1 MDKCFNKD
9 VCMILKSAEGEMLNL
24 RHPYVGTEHLLL
36 ALLKRDR
43 VKKIC
48 YKFNLTYAG
57 FRDELVRLIGQASK
71 KSEVILYTPLLKLVI
86 DNAYNKSYDEHKEMD
101 ELYLLSS
108 LFGESD
114 GIALRVA
121 YNMGVDTD
129 ALVKELDKPKILS
142 SIGVCLTDKEI
153 DKIYLRDKELDEVME
168 ILLRK
173 GKNNPLLVG
182 DPGVG
187 KTAIAYELARRIKC
201 GNVPDRL
208 KGKEV
213 YLVSTSSLV
222 SGTKYRGEFE
232 ERVNG
237 LINEVIRNGNIIL
250 FIDEIH
256 TIMKTGSSE
265 AGVDGANILKPY
277 LARNDLKIIGATT
290 KREYDEYLK
299 KDGAFARRF
308 AKVIVNE
315 PSLKDTVTILN
326 KLKKSYEDFYNL
338 KINSNV
344 IKYLVDLCDK
354 YLPNNYN
361 PDKSIEI
368 LDTSLSKIALEGKK
382 RILTKEDVYEVISK
396 RCNISLVSDENLD
409 RVRAVLSDK
418 YSEVLADNVVKM
430 FKCTDKSKYM
440 VFSGSDD
447 KRHAPFDIGKCLGVN
462 VIDIDC
468 ALPILQPGAL
478 IANNYIR
485 NNYLRAFTA
494 SVLPVSVLPAAVS
507 GHQKAVR
514 TAFAGRYRIR
524 LPAGQCIQ
532 LLRRRCKLV
541 QRPVPPRIV
550 ECVSG
555 RRRRILPQLWAHH
568 GERRTAGY
576 FVYRRQ
582 VRSVSVPD
590 LPGHRCY
597 D

>member
-48 YKFNLTYAG
+48 YKFNLTYAS

-354 YLPNNYN
+354 YLPNSYN
-361 PDKSIEI
+361 PDKSIDI

-396 RCNISLVSDENLD
+396 RCNISLVSDESLD
-409 RVRAVLSDK
+409 KVRAVLSDK

-430 FKCTDKSKYM
+430 FKCRDKSKYM

-468 ALPILQPGAL
+468 ALYNDEYSL
-478 IANNYIR
+478 NKFVST
-485 NNYLRAFTA
+485 NYLYNKISENPFSLVVFDNYNKRGRVLDNIIRMMKDKGYIENNMNERLYLDKSVMFLIDEDISTKVGFAA
-494 SVLPVSVLPAAVS
+494 S
-507 GHQKAVR
+507 
-514 TAFAGRYRIR
+514 
-524 LPAGQCIQ
+524 
-532 LLRRRCKLV
+532 
-541 QRPVPPRIV
+541 
-550 ECVSG
+550 
-555 RRRRILPQLWAHH
+555 
-568 GERRTAGY
+568 
-576 FVYRRQ
+576 
-582 VRSVSVPD
+582 
-590 LPGHRCY
+590 
-597 D
+597 

>member
-48 YKFNLTYAG
+48 YKFNLTYSG

-315 PSLKDTVTILN
+315 PSLNDTITILN
-326 KLKKSYEDFYNL
+326 KLKKSYEEFYNL

-344 IKYLVDLCDK
+344 IKHLVDLCDK
-354 YLPNNYN
+354 YLPNSYN
-361 PDKSIEI
+361 PDKSIDI

-409 RVRAVLSDK
+409 KVRAVLSDK

-430 FKCTDKSKYM
+430 FKCRDKSKYM

-447 KRHAPFDIGKCLGVN
+447 KRLAPFDIGKCLGIN

-468 ALPILQPGAL
+468 ALYNDEYSL
-478 IANNYIR
+478 NKFVST
-485 NNYLRAFTA
+485 NYLYNKISENPFSLVVFDNYNKRGRVLDNIIRMMKDKGYIENSMNERLYLDKSVMFLIDEEVNNKVGFAA
-494 SVLPVSVLPAAVS
+494 S
-507 GHQKAVR
+507 
-514 TAFAGRYRIR
+514 
-524 LPAGQCIQ
+524 
-532 LLRRRCKLV
+532 
-541 QRPVPPRIV
+541 
-550 ECVSG
+550 
-555 RRRRILPQLWAHH
+555 
-568 GERRTAGY
+568 
-576 FVYRRQ
+576 
-582 VRSVSVPD
+582 
-590 LPGHRCY
+590 
-597 D
+597 

>member
-48 YKFNLTYAG
+48 YKFNLTYTG

-326 KLKKSYEDFYNL
+326 KLKKSYEEFYNL

-354 YLPNNYN
+354 YLPNSYN
-361 PDKSIEI
+361 PDKSIDI

-409 RVRAVLSDK
+409 KVRAVLSDK

-430 FKCTDKSKYM
+430 FKCRDKSKYM

-447 KRHAPFDIGKCLGVN
+447 KRLAPFDIGKCLGVN

-468 ALPILQPGAL
+468 ALYNDEYSL
-478 IANNYIR
+478 NKFVST
-485 NNYLRAFTA
+485 NYLYNKISENPFSLVVFDNYNKRGRVLDNIIRMMKDKGYIENSMNERLYLDKSVMFLIDEEVNNKVGFAA
-494 SVLPVSVLPAAVS
+494 S
-507 GHQKAVR
+507 
-514 TAFAGRYRIR
+514 
-524 LPAGQCIQ
+524 
-532 LLRRRCKLV
+532 
-541 QRPVPPRIV
+541 
-550 ECVSG
+550 
-555 RRRRILPQLWAHH
+555 
-568 GERRTAGY
+568 
-576 FVYRRQ
+576 
-582 VRSVSVPD
+582 
-590 LPGHRCY
+590 
-597 D
+597 

>member
-201 GNVPDRL
+201 GNVSDRL

-326 KLKKSYEDFYNL
+326 KLKKSYEEFYNL

-354 YLPNNYN
+354 YLPNSYN
-361 PDKSIEI
+361 PDKSIDI

-382 RILTKEDVYEVISK
+382 RILTKEDVYDVISK
-396 RCNISLVSDENLD
+396 RCNISLVSEENLD
-409 RVRAVLSDK
+409 KVRAVLSDK

-430 FKCTDKSKYM
+430 FKCRDKSKYM

-447 KRHAPFDIGKCLGVN
+447 KRRAPFDIGKCLGVN

-468 ALPILQPGAL
+468 ALYNDEYSL
-478 IANNYIR
+478 NKFVST
-485 NNYLRAFTA
+485 NYLYNKISDNPFSLVVFDNYNKRGRVLDNIIRMMKDKGYIENSMNERLYLDKSVMFLIDEEVGTKVGFAA
-494 SVLPVSVLPAAVS
+494 S
-507 GHQKAVR
+507 
-514 TAFAGRYRIR
+514 
-524 LPAGQCIQ
+524 
-532 LLRRRCKLV
+532 
-541 QRPVPPRIV
+541 
-550 ECVSG
+550 
-555 RRRRILPQLWAHH
+555 
-568 GERRTAGY
+568 
-576 FVYRRQ
+576 
-582 VRSVSVPD
+582 
-590 LPGHRCY
+590 
-597 D
+597 

>member
-48 YKFNLTYAG
+48 YKFNLTYTG

-277 LARNDLKIIGATT
+277 LARDDLKIIGATT

-315 PSLKDTVTILN
+315 PSLKDTITILN

-354 YLPNNYN
+354 YLPNSYN
-361 PDKSIEI
+361 PDKSIDI

-396 RCNISLVSDENLD
+396 RCNISLVSEENLD
-409 RVRAVLSDK
+409 KLRAVLSDK
-418 YSEVLADNVVKM
+418 YSEALADNVVKM
-430 FKCTDKSKYM
+430 FKCRDKSKYM

-468 ALPILQPGAL
+468 ALYNDEYSL
-478 IANNYIR
+478 NKFVST
-485 NNYLRAFTA
+485 NYLYNKISENPFSLVVFDNYNKRGRVLDNIIRMMKDKGYIENSMNERLYLDKSVMFLIDEEVNNKVGFAA
-494 SVLPVSVLPAAVS
+494 S
-507 GHQKAVR
+507 
-514 TAFAGRYRIR
+514 
-524 LPAGQCIQ
+524 
-532 LLRRRCKLV
+532 
-541 QRPVPPRIV
+541 
-550 ECVSG
+550 
-555 RRRRILPQLWAHH
+555 
-568 GERRTAGY
+568 
-576 FVYRRQ
+576 
-582 VRSVSVPD
+582 
-590 LPGHRCY
+590 
-597 D
+597 

>member
-338 KINSNV
+338 KINSHV
-344 IKYLVDLCDK
+344 IKYLVDLCET

-361 PDKSIEI
+361 PDKSIDI

-468 ALPILQPGAL
+468 ALYNDEYSL
-478 IANNYIR
+478 NKFVST
-485 NNYLRAFTA
+485 NYLYNKISDNPFSLVVFDNYNKRGRVLDNIIRMMKDKGYIENSMNERLYLDKSVMFLIDEDISTKVGFAA
-494 SVLPVSVLPAAVS
+494 S
-507 GHQKAVR
+507 
-514 TAFAGRYRIR
+514 
-524 LPAGQCIQ
+524 
-532 LLRRRCKLV
+532 
-541 QRPVPPRIV
+541 
-550 ECVSG
+550 
-555 RRRRILPQLWAHH
+555 
-568 GERRTAGY
+568 
-576 FVYRRQ
+576 
-582 VRSVSVPD
+582 
-590 LPGHRCY
+590 
-597 D
+597 

>member
-48 YKFNLTYAG
+48 YKFNLTYSG

-114 GIALRVA
+114 GIALRVD

-182 DPGVG
+182 DYVVG
-187 KTAIAYELARRIKC
+187 KTAIEYELARRIKC

-326 KLKKSYEDFYNL
+326 KLKKSYEEFYNL

-354 YLPNNYN
+354 YLPNSYN
-361 PDKSIEI
+361 PDKSIDI

-409 RVRAVLSDK
+409 KVRAVLSDK

-430 FKCTDKSKYM
+430 FKCRDKSKYM

-447 KRHAPFDIGKCLGVN
+447 KRRAPFDIGKCLGVN

-468 ALPILQPGAL
+468 ALYNDEYSL
-478 IANNYIR
+478 NKFVST
-485 NNYLRAFTA
+485 NYLYNKISENPFSLVVFDNYNKRGRVLDNIIRMMKDKGYIENSMNERLYLDKSVMFLIDEEVNNKVGFAA
-494 SVLPVSVLPAAVS
+494 S
-507 GHQKAVR
+507 
-514 TAFAGRYRIR
+514 
-524 LPAGQCIQ
+524 
-532 LLRRRCKLV
+532 
-541 QRPVPPRIV
+541 
-550 ECVSG
+550 
-555 RRRRILPQLWAHH
+555 
-568 GERRTAGY
+568 
-576 FVYRRQ
+576 
-582 VRSVSVPD
+582 
-590 LPGHRCY
+590 
-597 D
+597 

>member
-326 KLKKSYEDFYNL
+326 KLKKSYEEFYNL

-354 YLPNNYN
+354 YLPNSYN
-361 PDKSIEI
+361 PDKSIDI

-382 RILTKEDVYEVISK
+382 RILTKEDVYDVISK

-409 RVRAVLSDK
+409 KVRAVLSDK

-447 KRHAPFDIGKCLGVN
+447 KRRAPFDIGKCLGVN

-468 ALPILQPGAL
+468 ALYNDEYSL
-478 IANNYIR
+478 NKFVST
-485 NNYLRAFTA
+485 NYLYNKISDNPFSLVVFDNYNKRGRVLDNIIRMMKDKGYIENSMNERLYLDKSVMFLIDEDISTKVGFAA
-494 SVLPVSVLPAAVS
+494 S
-507 GHQKAVR
+507 
-514 TAFAGRYRIR
+514 
-524 LPAGQCIQ
+524 
-532 LLRRRCKLV
+532 
-541 QRPVPPRIV
+541 
-550 ECVSG
+550 
-555 RRRRILPQLWAHH
+555 
-568 GERRTAGY
+568 
-576 FVYRRQ
+576 
-582 VRSVSVPD
+582 
-590 LPGHRCY
+590 
-597 D
+597 

>member
-48 YKFNLTYAG
+48 YKFNLTYSG

-121 YNMGVDTD
+121 YNMGVDTV

-153 DKIYLRDKELDEVME
+153 NKIYLRDNELDEVME

-182 DPGVG
+182 APGVG

-256 TIMKTGSSE
+256 SIMKTGSSE

-315 PSLKDTVTILN
+315 PSLKDTITILN

-354 YLPNNYN
+354 YLPNSYN
-361 PDKSIEI
+361 PDKSIDI

-396 RCNISLVSDENLD
+396 RCNISLVSEENLD
-409 RVRAVLSDK
+409 KLRAVLSDK
-418 YSEVLADNVVKM
+418 YSEALADNVVKM
-430 FKCTDKSKYM
+430 FKCRDKSKYM

-468 ALPILQPGAL
+468 ALYNDEYSL
-478 IANNYIR
+478 NKFVST
-485 NNYLRAFTA
+485 NYLYNKI
-494 SVLPVSVLPAAVS
+494 SDNPVSLVVFDNYNKRGRVLDNIIRMMKDKGYIENSMNERLYLDKSVMFLIDEDISTKVGFAAS
-507 GHQKAVR
+507 
-514 TAFAGRYRIR
+514 
-524 LPAGQCIQ
+524 
-532 LLRRRCKLV
+532 
-541 QRPVPPRIV
+541 
-550 ECVSG
+550 
-555 RRRRILPQLWAHH
+555 
-568 GERRTAGY
+568 
-576 FVYRRQ
+576 
-582 VRSVSVPD
+582 
-590 LPGHRCY
+590 
-597 D
+597 

>member
-361 PDKSIEI
+361 PDKSIDI

-447 KRHAPFDIGKCLGVN
+447 KRRAPFDIGKCLGVN

-468 ALPILQPGAL
+468 ALYNDEYSL
-478 IANNYIR
+478 NKFVST
-485 NNYLRAFTA
+485 NYLYNKISDNPFSLVVFDNYNKRGR
-494 SVLPVSVLPAAVS
+494 VLDNII
-507 GHQKAVR
+507 GMMKDK
-514 TAFAGRYRIR
+514 GYIENNMNER
-524 LPAGQCIQ
+524 LY
-532 LLRRRCKLV
+532 LDKLV
-541 QRPVPPRIV
+541 MFLIDEEVGTKV
-550 ECVSG
+550 GFAAS
-555 RRRRILPQLWAHH
+555 
-568 GERRTAGY
+568 
-576 FVYRRQ
+576 
-582 VRSVSVPD
+582 
-590 LPGHRCY
+590 
-597 D
+597 

>member
-43 VKKIC
+43 VKRIC

-129 ALVKELDKPKILS
+129 ALVKEIDKPKILS
-142 SIGVCLTDKEI
+142 SIGVCLTDKNI

-326 KLKKSYEDFYNL
+326 KLKKSYEEFYNL

-354 YLPNNYN
+354 YLPNSYN
-361 PDKSIEI
+361 PDKSIDI

-382 RILTKEDVYEVISK
+382 RILTKEDVYDVISK
-396 RCNISLVSDENLD
+396 RCNISLVSEENLD

-418 YSEVLADNVVKM
+418 YSEVLADNVIKM
-430 FKCTDKSKYM
+430 FKCRDKSKYM

-447 KRHAPFDIGKCLGVN
+447 KRQAPFDIGKCLGVN

-468 ALPILQPGAL
+468 ALYNDEYSL
-478 IANNYIR
+478 NKFVST
-485 NNYLRAFTA
+485 NYLYNKISDNPFSLVVFDNYNKRGRVLDNIIGMMKDKGYIENNMNERLYLDKSVMFLIDEEVGTKVGFAA
-494 SVLPVSVLPAAVS
+494 S
-507 GHQKAVR
+507 
-514 TAFAGRYRIR
+514 
-524 LPAGQCIQ
+524 
-532 LLRRRCKLV
+532 
-541 QRPVPPRIV
+541 
-550 ECVSG
+550 
-555 RRRRILPQLWAHH
+555 
-568 GERRTAGY
+568 
-576 FVYRRQ
+576 
-582 VRSVSVPD
+582 
-590 LPGHRCY
+590 
-597 D
+597 

>member
-48 YKFNLTYAG
+48 YKFNLTYTG

-114 GIALRVA
+114 GIALRVV

-326 KLKKSYEDFYNL
+326 KLKKSYEEFYNL

-354 YLPNNYN
+354 YLPNSYN
-361 PDKSIEI
+361 PDKSIDI

-396 RCNISLVSDENLD
+396 RCNISLVSEENLD
-409 RVRAVLSDK
+409 KLRAVLSDK
-418 YSEVLADNVVKM
+418 YSEALADNVVKM
-430 FKCTDKSKYM
+430 FKCRDKSKYM
-440 VFSGSDD
+440 VFSGSDE
-447 KRHAPFDIGKCLGVN
+447 KRRAPFDIGKCLGVN

-468 ALPILQPGAL
+468 ALYNDEYSL
-478 IANNYIR
+478 NKFVST
-485 NNYLRAFTA
+485 NYLYNKISENPFSLVVFDNYNKRGRVLDNIIRMMKDKGYIENSMNERLYLDKSVMFLIDEEVNNKVGFAA
-494 SVLPVSVLPAAVS
+494 S
-507 GHQKAVR
+507 
-514 TAFAGRYRIR
+514 
-524 LPAGQCIQ
+524 
-532 LLRRRCKLV
+532 
-541 QRPVPPRIV
+541 
-550 ECVSG
+550 
-555 RRRRILPQLWAHH
+555 
-568 GERRTAGY
+568 
-576 FVYRRQ
+576 
-582 VRSVSVPD
+582 
-590 LPGHRCY
+590 
-597 D
+597 

>member
-48 YKFNLTYAG
+48 YKFNLTYTG

-108 LFGESD
+108 LFGEGD

-121 YNMGVDTD
+121 YNMGDDTD

-208 KGKEV
+208 KGKDV

-265 AGVDGANILKPY
+265 AGVDGANIVKPY

-326 KLKKSYEDFYNL
+326 KLKKSYEEFYNL

-354 YLPNNYN
+354 YLPNSYN
-361 PDKSIEI
+361 PDKSIDI

-430 FKCTDKSKYM
+430 FKCRDKSKYM

-447 KRHAPFDIGKCLGVN
+447 KRRAPFDIGKCLGVN

-468 ALPILQPGAL
+468 ALYNDEYSL
-478 IANNYIR
+478 NKFVST
-485 NNYLRAFTA
+485 NYLYNKISENPFSLVVFDNYNKRGR
-494 SVLPVSVLPAAVS
+494 VLDNIIRMMKDKGYIENSMNERIYLD
-507 GHQKAVR
+507 KAVMFLIDEEVNNKVG
-514 TAFAGRYRIR
+514 FA
-524 LPAGQCIQ
+524 A
-532 LLRRRCKLV
+532 
-541 QRPVPPRIV
+541 
-550 ECVSG
+550 S
-555 RRRRILPQLWAHH
+555 
-568 GERRTAGY
+568 
-576 FVYRRQ
+576 
-582 VRSVSVPD
+582 
-590 LPGHRCY
+590 
-597 D
+597 

>member
-48 YKFNLTYAG
+48 YKFNLTYTG

-326 KLKKSYEDFYNL
+326 KLKKSYEEFYNL

-354 YLPNNYN
+354 YLPNSYN
-361 PDKSIEI
+361 PDKSIDI

-409 RVRAVLSDK
+409 KVRAVLSDK

-430 FKCTDKSKYM
+430 FKCRDKSKYM

-447 KRHAPFDIGKCLGVN
+447 KRRAPFDIGKCLGIN

-468 ALPILQPGAL
+468 ALYNDEYSL
-478 IANNYIR
+478 NKFVST
-485 NNYLRAFTA
+485 NYLYNKISENPFSLVVFDNYNKRGR
-494 SVLPVSVLPAAVS
+494 VLDNIIRMMKDKGYIENSMNERIYLD
-507 GHQKAVR
+507 KAVMFLIDEEVNNKVG
-514 TAFAGRYRIR
+514 FA
-524 LPAGQCIQ
+524 A
-532 LLRRRCKLV
+532 
-541 QRPVPPRIV
+541 
-550 ECVSG
+550 S
-555 RRRRILPQLWAHH
+555 
-568 GERRTAGY
+568 
-576 FVYRRQ
+576 
-582 VRSVSVPD
+582 
-590 LPGHRCY
+590 
-597 D
+597 

>member
-361 PDKSIEI
+361 PDKSIDI

-468 ALPILQPGAL
+468 ALYNDEYSLNKFVSI
-478 IANNYIR
+478 
-485 NNYLRAFTA
+485 NYLYNKISDNPFSLVVFDNYNKRGRVLDNIIRMMKDKGYIENSMNERLYLDKSVMFLIDEDISTKVGFAA
-494 SVLPVSVLPAAVS
+494 S
-507 GHQKAVR
+507 
-514 TAFAGRYRIR
+514 
-524 LPAGQCIQ
+524 
-532 LLRRRCKLV
+532 
-541 QRPVPPRIV
+541 
-550 ECVSG
+550 
-555 RRRRILPQLWAHH
+555 
-568 GERRTAGY
+568 
-576 FVYRRQ
+576 
-582 VRSVSVPD
+582 
-590 LPGHRCY
+590 
-597 D
+597 

>member
-48 YKFNLTYAG
+48 YKFNLTYTG

-173 GKNNPLLVG
+173 GKNNPILVG

-354 YLPNNYN
+354 YLPNSYN
-361 PDKSIEI
+361 PDKSIDI

-382 RILTKEDVYEVISK
+382 RILTKEDVYDVISK
-396 RCNISLVSDENLD
+396 RCNISLVSEENLD
-409 RVRAVLSDK
+409 KVRAVLSDK

-430 FKCTDKSKYM
+430 FKCRDKSKYM

-468 ALPILQPGAL
+468 ALYNDEYSL
-478 IANNYIR
+478 NKFVST
-485 NNYLRAFTA
+485 NYLYNKISDNPFSLVVFDNYNKRGRVLDNIIRMMKDKGYIENNMNERLYLDKSVMFLIDEDISTKVGFAA
-494 SVLPVSVLPAAVS
+494 S
-507 GHQKAVR
+507 
-514 TAFAGRYRIR
+514 
-524 LPAGQCIQ
+524 
-532 LLRRRCKLV
+532 
-541 QRPVPPRIV
+541 
-550 ECVSG
+550 
-555 RRRRILPQLWAHH
+555 
-568 GERRTAGY
+568 
-576 FVYRRQ
+576 
-582 VRSVSVPD
+582 
-590 LPGHRCY
+590 
-597 D
+597 

>member
-354 YLPNNYN
+354 YLPNSYN
-361 PDKSIEI
+361 PDKSIDI

-396 RCNISLVSDENLD
+396 RCNISLVSDESLD
-409 RVRAVLSDK
+409 KVRAVLSDK
-418 YSEVLADNVVKM
+418 YSEALADNVVKM
-430 FKCTDKSKYM
+430 FKCRDKSKYM

-447 KRHAPFDIGKCLGVN
+447 KRCAPFDIGKCLGVN

-468 ALPILQPGAL
+468 ALYNDEYSL
-478 IANNYIR
+478 NKFVST
-485 NNYLRAFTA
+485 NYLYNKISENPFSLVVFDNYNKRGRVLDNIIRMMKDKGYIENSMNERLYLDKSVMFLIDEEVGTKVGFAA
-494 SVLPVSVLPAAVS
+494 S
-507 GHQKAVR
+507 
-514 TAFAGRYRIR
+514 
-524 LPAGQCIQ
+524 
-532 LLRRRCKLV
+532 
-541 QRPVPPRIV
+541 
-550 ECVSG
+550 
-555 RRRRILPQLWAHH
+555 
-568 GERRTAGY
+568 
-576 FVYRRQ
+576 
-582 VRSVSVPD
+582 
-590 LPGHRCY
+590 
-597 D
+597 

>member
-168 ILLRK
+168 IFLRK

-361 PDKSIEI
+361 PDKSIDI

-468 ALPILQPGAL
+468 ALYNDEYSL
-478 IANNYIR
+478 NKFVST
-485 NNYLRAFTA
+485 NYLYNKISDNPFSLVVFDNYNKRGRVLDNIIRMMKDKGYIENSMNERLYLDKSVMFLIDEDISTKVGFAA
-494 SVLPVSVLPAAVS
+494 S
-507 GHQKAVR
+507 
-514 TAFAGRYRIR
+514 
-524 LPAGQCIQ
+524 
-532 LLRRRCKLV
+532 
-541 QRPVPPRIV
+541 
-550 ECVSG
+550 
-555 RRRRILPQLWAHH
+555 
-568 GERRTAGY
+568 
-576 FVYRRQ
+576 
-582 VRSVSVPD
+582 
-590 LPGHRCY
+590 
-597 D
+597 

>member
-48 YKFNLTYAG
+48 YKFNLTYTG

-277 LARNDLKIIGATT
+277 LARSDLKIIGATT

-326 KLKKSYEDFYNL
+326 KLKKSYEEFYNL

-354 YLPNNYN
+354 YLPNSYN
-361 PDKSIEI
+361 PDKSIDI

-409 RVRAVLSDK
+409 KVRAVLSDK

-430 FKCTDKSKYM
+430 FKCRDKSKYM

-447 KRHAPFDIGKCLGVN
+447 KRRAPFDIGKCLGVN

-468 ALPILQPGAL
+468 ALYNDEYSL
-478 IANNYIR
+478 NKFVST
-485 NNYLRAFTA
+485 NYLYNKISENPFSLVVFDNYNKRGR
-494 SVLPVSVLPAAVS
+494 VLDNIIRMMKDKGYIENSMNERLYLD
-507 GHQKAVR
+507 KAVMFLIDEEVNNKVG
-514 TAFAGRYRIR
+514 FA
-524 LPAGQCIQ
+524 A
-532 LLRRRCKLV
+532 
-541 QRPVPPRIV
+541 
-550 ECVSG
+550 S
-555 RRRRILPQLWAHH
+555 
-568 GERRTAGY
+568 
-576 FVYRRQ
+576 
-582 VRSVSVPD
+582 
-590 LPGHRCY
+590 
-597 D
+597 

>member
-48 YKFNLTYAG
+48 YKFNLTYTG

-237 LINEVIRNGNIIL
+237 LINEAIRNGNIIL

-277 LARNDLKIIGATT
+277 LARNDLKIIGSTT

-326 KLKKSYEDFYNL
+326 KLKKSYEEFYNL

-354 YLPNNYN
+354 YLPNSYN
-361 PDKSIEI
+361 PDKSIDI

-396 RCNISLVSDENLD
+396 RCNISLISDENLD
-409 RVRAVLSDK
+409 KVRAVLSDK

-430 FKCTDKSKYM
+430 FKCRDKSKYM

-447 KRHAPFDIGKCLGVN
+447 KRRAPFDIGKCLGVN

-468 ALPILQPGAL
+468 ALYNDEYSL
-478 IANNYIR
+478 NKFVST
-485 NNYLRAFTA
+485 NYLYNKISENPFSLVVFDNYNKRGRVLDNIIRMMKDKGYIENSMNERLYLDKSVMFLIDEEVNNKVGFAA
-494 SVLPVSVLPAAVS
+494 S
-507 GHQKAVR
+507 
-514 TAFAGRYRIR
+514 
-524 LPAGQCIQ
+524 
-532 LLRRRCKLV
+532 
-541 QRPVPPRIV
+541 
-550 ECVSG
+550 
-555 RRRRILPQLWAHH
+555 
-568 GERRTAGY
+568 
-576 FVYRRQ
+576 
-582 VRSVSVPD
+582 
-590 LPGHRCY
+590 
-597 D
+597 

>member
-326 KLKKSYEDFYNL
+326 KLKKSYEVFYNL

-361 PDKSIEI
+361 PDKSIDI

-468 ALPILQPGAL
+468 ALYNDEYSL
-478 IANNYIR
+478 NKFVST
-485 NNYLRAFTA
+485 NYLYNKISDNPFSLVVFDNYNKRGRVLDNIIRMMKDKGYIENSMNERLYLDKSVMFLIDEDISTKVGFAA
-494 SVLPVSVLPAAVS
+494 S
-507 GHQKAVR
+507 
-514 TAFAGRYRIR
+514 
-524 LPAGQCIQ
+524 
-532 LLRRRCKLV
+532 
-541 QRPVPPRIV
+541 
-550 ECVSG
+550 
-555 RRRRILPQLWAHH
+555 
-568 GERRTAGY
+568 
-576 FVYRRQ
+576 
-582 VRSVSVPD
+582 
-590 LPGHRCY
+590 
-597 D
+597 

>member
-57 FRDELVRLIGQASK
+57 FRNELVRLIGQASK

-326 KLKKSYEDFYNL
+326 KLKKSYEEFYNL

-354 YLPNNYN
+354 YLPNSYN
-361 PDKSIEI
+361 PDKSIDI

-382 RILTKEDVYEVISK
+382 RILTKEDVYDVISK

-430 FKCTDKSKYM
+430 FKCGDKSKYM
-440 VFSGSDD
+440 VFSGSDE

-468 ALPILQPGAL
+468 ALYNDEYSL
-478 IANNYIR
+478 NKFVST
-485 NNYLRAFTA
+485 NYLYNKISDNPFSLVVFDNYNKRGRVLDNIIRMMKDKGYIENSMNERLYLDKSVMFLIDEEVNNKVGFAA
-494 SVLPVSVLPAAVS
+494 S
-507 GHQKAVR
+507 
-514 TAFAGRYRIR
+514 
-524 LPAGQCIQ
+524 
-532 LLRRRCKLV
+532 
-541 QRPVPPRIV
+541 
-550 ECVSG
+550 
-555 RRRRILPQLWAHH
+555 
-568 GERRTAGY
+568 
-576 FVYRRQ
+576 
-582 VRSVSVPD
+582 
-590 LPGHRCY
+590 
-597 D
+597 

>member
-326 KLKKSYEDFYNL
+326 KLKKSYEGFYNL

-354 YLPNNYN
+354 YLPNSYN
-361 PDKSIEI
+361 PDKSIDI

-418 YSEVLADNVVKM
+418 YSEALADNVVKM
-430 FKCTDKSKYM
+430 FKCRDKSKYM

-447 KRHAPFDIGKCLGVN
+447 KRRAPFDIGKCLGVN

-468 ALPILQPGAL
+468 ALYNDEYSL
-478 IANNYIR
+478 NKFVST
-485 NNYLRAFTA
+485 NYLYNKI
-494 SVLPVSVLPAAVS
+494 SDNPVSLVVFDNYNKRGRVLDNIIRMMKDKGYIENSMNERLYLDKSVMFLIDEDISTKVGFAAS
-507 GHQKAVR
+507 
-514 TAFAGRYRIR
+514 
-524 LPAGQCIQ
+524 
-532 LLRRRCKLV
+532 
-541 QRPVPPRIV
+541 
-550 ECVSG
+550 
-555 RRRRILPQLWAHH
+555 
-568 GERRTAGY
+568 
-576 FVYRRQ
+576 
-582 VRSVSVPD
+582 
-590 LPGHRCY
+590 
-597 D
+597 

>member
-354 YLPNNYN
+354 YLPNSYN
-361 PDKSIEI
+361 PDKSIDI

-382 RILTKEDVYEVISK
+382 RILTKEDVYDVISK
-396 RCNISLVSDENLD
+396 RCNISLVSEENLD

-447 KRHAPFDIGKCLGVN
+447 KRRAPFDIGKCLGVN

-468 ALPILQPGAL
+468 ALYNDEYSL
-478 IANNYIR
+478 NKFVST
-485 NNYLRAFTA
+485 NYLYNKISDNPFSLVVFDNYNKRGRVLDNIIKMMKDKGYIENNMNERLYLDKSVMFLIDEEVGTKVGFAA
-494 SVLPVSVLPAAVS
+494 S
-507 GHQKAVR
+507 
-514 TAFAGRYRIR
+514 
-524 LPAGQCIQ
+524 
-532 LLRRRCKLV
+532 
-541 QRPVPPRIV
+541 
-550 ECVSG
+550 
-555 RRRRILPQLWAHH
+555 
-568 GERRTAGY
+568 
-576 FVYRRQ
+576 
-582 VRSVSVPD
+582 
-590 LPGHRCY
+590 
-597 D
+597 

>member
-173 GKNNPLLVG
+173 GKNNPILVG
-182 DPGVG
+182 APGVG

-354 YLPNNYN
+354 YLPNSYN
-361 PDKSIEI
+361 PDKSIDI

-382 RILTKEDVYEVISK
+382 RILTKEDVYDVISK

-409 RVRAVLSDK
+409 KVRAVLSDK

-430 FKCTDKSKYM
+430 FKCRDKSKYM

-447 KRHAPFDIGKCLGVN
+447 KRRAPFDIGKCLGVN

-468 ALPILQPGAL
+468 ALYNDEYSL
-478 IANNYIR
+478 NKFVST
-485 NNYLRAFTA
+485 NYLYNKISDNPFSLVVFDNYNKRG
-494 SVLPVSVLPAAVS
+494 SVLDNIIRMMKDKGYIENSMNERLYLDKSVMFLIDEEVGTKVGFAAS
-507 GHQKAVR
+507 
-514 TAFAGRYRIR
+514 
-524 LPAGQCIQ
+524 
-532 LLRRRCKLV
+532 
-541 QRPVPPRIV
+541 
-550 ECVSG
+550 
-555 RRRRILPQLWAHH
+555 
-568 GERRTAGY
+568 
-576 FVYRRQ
+576 
-582 VRSVSVPD
+582 
-590 LPGHRCY
+590 
-597 D
+597 

>member
-48 YKFNLTYAG
+48 YKFNLTYTG

-315 PSLKDTVTILN
+315 PSLKDTITILN
-326 KLKKSYEDFYNL
+326 KLKKSYEEFYNL

-354 YLPNNYN
+354 YLPNSYN
-361 PDKSIEI
+361 PDKSIDI

-409 RVRAVLSDK
+409 KVRAVLSDK

-430 FKCTDKSKYM
+430 FKCRDKSKYM

-447 KRHAPFDIGKCLGVN
+447 KRRAPFDIGKCLGVN

-468 ALPILQPGAL
+468 ALYNDEYSL
-478 IANNYIR
+478 NKFVST
-485 NNYLRAFTA
+485 NYLYNKISDNPFSLVVFDNYNKRGRVLDNIIRMMKDKGYIENSMNERLYLDKSVMFLIDEEVNNKVGFAA
-494 SVLPVSVLPAAVS
+494 S
-507 GHQKAVR
+507 
-514 TAFAGRYRIR
+514 
-524 LPAGQCIQ
+524 
-532 LLRRRCKLV
+532 
-541 QRPVPPRIV
+541 
-550 ECVSG
+550 
-555 RRRRILPQLWAHH
+555 
-568 GERRTAGY
+568 
-576 FVYRRQ
+576 
-582 VRSVSVPD
+582 
-590 LPGHRCY
+590 
-597 D
+597 

>member
-326 KLKKSYEDFYNL
+326 KLKKSYEEFYNL

-354 YLPNNYN
+354 YLPNSYN
-361 PDKSIEI
+361 PDKSIDI

-409 RVRAVLSDK
+409 KVRAVLSDK
-418 YSEVLADNVVKM
+418 YSEALADKVVKM
-430 FKCTDKSKYM
+430 FKCRDKSKYM
-440 VFSGSDD
+440 VFSGSDE

-468 ALPILQPGAL
+468 ALYNDEYSL
-478 IANNYIR
+478 NKFVST
-485 NNYLRAFTA
+485 NYLYNKISDNPFSLVVFDNYNKRGRVLDNIIRMMKDKGYIENSMNERLYLDKSVMFLIDEDISTKVGFAA
-494 SVLPVSVLPAAVS
+494 S
-507 GHQKAVR
+507 
-514 TAFAGRYRIR
+514 
-524 LPAGQCIQ
+524 
-532 LLRRRCKLV
+532 
-541 QRPVPPRIV
+541 
-550 ECVSG
+550 
-555 RRRRILPQLWAHH
+555 
-568 GERRTAGY
+568 
-576 FVYRRQ
+576 
-582 VRSVSVPD
+582 
-590 LPGHRCY
+590 
-597 D
+597 

>member
-153 DKIYLRDKELDEVME
+153 DMIYLRDKELDEVME

-326 KLKKSYEDFYNL
+326 KLKKSYEEFYNL

-354 YLPNNYN
+354 YLPNSYN
-361 PDKSIEI
+361 PDKSIDI

-382 RILTKEDVYEVISK
+382 RILTKEDVYDVISK

-430 FKCTDKSKYM
+430 FKCGDKSKYM

-447 KRHAPFDIGKCLGVN
+447 KRRAPFDIGKCLGVN

-468 ALPILQPGAL
+468 ALYNDEYSL
-478 IANNYIR
+478 NKFVST
-485 NNYLRAFTA
+485 NYLYNKISDNPFSLVVFDNYNKRGR
-494 SVLPVSVLPAAVS
+494 VLDNI
-507 GHQKAVR
+507 
-514 TAFAGRYRIR
+514 IR
-524 LPAGQCIQ
+524 MMKDKGYIENSMNERLY
-532 LLRRRCKLV
+532 LDKLV
-541 QRPVPPRIV
+541 MFLIDEEVGTKV
-550 ECVSG
+550 GFAAS
-555 RRRRILPQLWAHH
+555 
-568 GERRTAGY
+568 
-576 FVYRRQ
+576 
-582 VRSVSVPD
+582 
-590 LPGHRCY
+590 
-597 D
+597 

>member
-48 YKFNLTYAG
+48 YKFNLTYTG

-153 DKIYLRDKELDEVME
+153 DKNYLRDKELDEVME

-237 LINEVIRNGNIIL
+237 LINEAIRNGNIIL

-326 KLKKSYEDFYNL
+326 KLKKSYEEFYNL

-354 YLPNNYN
+354 YLPNSYN
-361 PDKSIEI
+361 PDKSIDI

-409 RVRAVLSDK
+409 KVRAVLSDK

-430 FKCTDKSKYM
+430 FKCRDKSKYM
-440 VFSGSDD
+440 VFSGSDE
-447 KRHAPFDIGKCLGVN
+447 KRRAPFDIGKCLGVN

-468 ALPILQPGAL
+468 ALYNDEYSL
-478 IANNYIR
+478 NKFVST
-485 NNYLRAFTA
+485 NYLYNKISENPFSLVVFDNYNKRGR
-494 SVLPVSVLPAAVS
+494 VLDNIIRMMKDKGYIENSMNERLYLD
-507 GHQKAVR
+507 KAVMFLIDEEVNNKVG
-514 TAFAGRYRIR
+514 FA
-524 LPAGQCIQ
+524 A
-532 LLRRRCKLV
+532 
-541 QRPVPPRIV
+541 
-550 ECVSG
+550 S
-555 RRRRILPQLWAHH
+555 
-568 GERRTAGY
+568 
-576 FVYRRQ
+576 
-582 VRSVSVPD
+582 
-590 LPGHRCY
+590 
-597 D
+597 

>member
-153 DKIYLRDKELDEVME
+153 DMIYLRDKELDEVME

-290 KREYDEYLK
+290 KREYDDYLK

-326 KLKKSYEDFYNL
+326 KLKKSYEEFYNL

-354 YLPNNYN
+354 YLPNSYN
-361 PDKSIEI
+361 PDKSIDI

-382 RILTKEDVYEVISK
+382 RILTKEDVYDVISK

-430 FKCTDKSKYM
+430 FKCGDKSKYM

-447 KRHAPFDIGKCLGVN
+447 KRRAPFDIGKCLGVN

-468 ALPILQPGAL
+468 ALYNDEYSL
-478 IANNYIR
+478 NKFVST
-485 NNYLRAFTA
+485 NYLYNKISDNPFSLVVFDNYNKRGRVLDNIIRMMKDKGYIENNMNERLYLDKSVMFLIDEDISTKVGFAA
-494 SVLPVSVLPAAVS
+494 S
-507 GHQKAVR
+507 
-514 TAFAGRYRIR
+514 
-524 LPAGQCIQ
+524 
-532 LLRRRCKLV
+532 
-541 QRPVPPRIV
+541 
-550 ECVSG
+550 
-555 RRRRILPQLWAHH
+555 
-568 GERRTAGY
+568 
-576 FVYRRQ
+576 
-582 VRSVSVPD
+582 
-590 LPGHRCY
+590 
-597 D
+597 

>member
-48 YKFNLTYAG
+48 YKFNLTYSG

-326 KLKKSYEDFYNL
+326 KLKKSYEEFYNL

-354 YLPNNYN
+354 YLPNSYN
-361 PDKSIEI
+361 PDKSIDI

-409 RVRAVLSDK
+409 KVRAVLSDK

-430 FKCTDKSKYM
+430 FKCRDKSKFM

-447 KRHAPFDIGKCLGVN
+447 KRRAPFDIGKCLGVN

-468 ALPILQPGAL
+468 ALYNDEYSL
-478 IANNYIR
+478 NKFVST
-485 NNYLRAFTA
+485 NYLYNKISENPFSLVVFDNYNKRGRVLDNIIRMMKDKGYIENSMNERLYLDKSVMFLIDEEVNNKVGFAA
-494 SVLPVSVLPAAVS
+494 S
-507 GHQKAVR
+507 
-514 TAFAGRYRIR
+514 
-524 LPAGQCIQ
+524 
-532 LLRRRCKLV
+532 
-541 QRPVPPRIV
+541 
-550 ECVSG
+550 
-555 RRRRILPQLWAHH
+555 
-568 GERRTAGY
+568 
-576 FVYRRQ
+576 
-582 VRSVSVPD
+582 
-590 LPGHRCY
+590 
-597 D
+597 

>member
-48 YKFNLTYAG
+48 YKFNLTYSG

-326 KLKKSYEDFYNL
+326 KLKKSYEEFYNL

-354 YLPNNYN
+354 YLPNSYN
-361 PDKSIEI
+361 PDKSIDI

-409 RVRAVLSDK
+409 KVRAVLSDK

-430 FKCTDKSKYM
+430 FKCRDKSKYM

-447 KRHAPFDIGKCLGVN
+447 KRRAPFDIAKCLGVN

-468 ALPILQPGAL
+468 ALYNDEYSL
-478 IANNYIR
+478 NKFVST
-485 NNYLRAFTA
+485 NYLYNKISENPFSLVVFDNYNKRGRVLDNIIRMMKDKGYIENSMNERLYLDKSVMFLIDEEVNNKVGFAA
-494 SVLPVSVLPAAVS
+494 S
-507 GHQKAVR
+507 
-514 TAFAGRYRIR
+514 
-524 LPAGQCIQ
+524 
-532 LLRRRCKLV
+532 
-541 QRPVPPRIV
+541 
-550 ECVSG
+550 
-555 RRRRILPQLWAHH
+555 
-568 GERRTAGY
+568 
-576 FVYRRQ
+576 
-582 VRSVSVPD
+582 
-590 LPGHRCY
+590 
-597 D
+597 

>member
-48 YKFNLTYAG
+48 YKFNLTYSG

-326 KLKKSYEDFYNL
+326 KLKKSYEEFYNL

-354 YLPNNYN
+354 YLPNSYN
-361 PDKSIEI
+361 PDKSIDI

-396 RCNISLVSDENLD
+396 RCNISLVSEENLD
-409 RVRAVLSDK
+409 KLRAVLSDK
-418 YSEVLADNVVKM
+418 YSEALADNVVKM
-430 FKCTDKSKYM
+430 FKCRDKSKYM

-447 KRHAPFDIGKCLGVN
+447 KRLAPFDIGKCLGVN

-468 ALPILQPGAL
+468 ALYNDEYSL
-478 IANNYIR
+478 NKFVST
-485 NNYLRAFTA
+485 NYLYNKISENPFSLVVFDNYNKRGR
-494 SVLPVSVLPAAVS
+494 VLDNIIRMMKDKGYIENSMNERIYLD
-507 GHQKAVR
+507 KAVMFLIDEEVNNKVG
-514 TAFAGRYRIR
+514 FA
-524 LPAGQCIQ
+524 A
-532 LLRRRCKLV
+532 
-541 QRPVPPRIV
+541 
-550 ECVSG
+550 S
-555 RRRRILPQLWAHH
+555 
-568 GERRTAGY
+568 
-576 FVYRRQ
+576 
-582 VRSVSVPD
+582 
-590 LPGHRCY
+590 
-597 D
+597 

>member
-182 DPGVG
+182 APGVG

-326 KLKKSYEDFYNL
+326 KLKKSYEEFYNL

-354 YLPNNYN
+354 YLPNSYN
-361 PDKSIEI
+361 PDKSIDI

-396 RCNISLVSDENLD
+396 RCNISLVSDESLD
-409 RVRAVLSDK
+409 KVRAVLSDK

-430 FKCTDKSKYM
+430 FKCRDKSKYM

-468 ALPILQPGAL
+468 ALYNDEYSL
-478 IANNYIR
+478 NKFVST
-485 NNYLRAFTA
+485 NYLYNKISENPFSLVVFDNYNKRGRVLDNIIRMMKDKGYIENNMNERLYLDKSVMFLIDEEVNNKVGFAA
-494 SVLPVSVLPAAVS
+494 S
-507 GHQKAVR
+507 
-514 TAFAGRYRIR
+514 
-524 LPAGQCIQ
+524 
-532 LLRRRCKLV
+532 
-541 QRPVPPRIV
+541 
-550 ECVSG
+550 
-555 RRRRILPQLWAHH
+555 
-568 GERRTAGY
+568 
-576 FVYRRQ
+576 
-582 VRSVSVPD
+582 
-590 LPGHRCY
+590 
-597 D
+597 

>member
-57 FRDELVRLIGQASK
+57 FRDELIRLIGQASK

-361 PDKSIEI
+361 PDKSIDI

-468 ALPILQPGAL
+468 ALYNDEYSL
-478 IANNYIR
+478 NKFVST
-485 NNYLRAFTA
+485 NYLYNKISDNPFSLVVFDNYNKRGRVLDNIIRMMKDKGYIENSMNERLYLDKSVMFLIDEDISTKVGFAA
-494 SVLPVSVLPAAVS
+494 S
-507 GHQKAVR
+507 
-514 TAFAGRYRIR
+514 
-524 LPAGQCIQ
+524 
-532 LLRRRCKLV
+532 
-541 QRPVPPRIV
+541 
-550 ECVSG
+550 
-555 RRRRILPQLWAHH
+555 
-568 GERRTAGY
+568 
-576 FVYRRQ
+576 
-582 VRSVSVPD
+582 
-590 LPGHRCY
+590 
-597 D
+597 

>member
-48 YKFNLTYAG
+48 YKFNLTYTG

-114 GIALRVA
+114 GIALRVV

-326 KLKKSYEDFYNL
+326 KLKKSYEEFYNL

-354 YLPNNYN
+354 YLPNSYN
-361 PDKSIEI
+361 PDKSIDI

-409 RVRAVLSDK
+409 KVRAVLSDK

-430 FKCTDKSKYM
+430 FKCRDKSKYM

-447 KRHAPFDIGKCLGVN
+447 KRLAPFDIGKCLGVN

-468 ALPILQPGAL
+468 ALYNDEYSL
-478 IANNYIR
+478 NKFVST
-485 NNYLRAFTA
+485 NYLYNKISENPFSLVVFDNYNKRGR
-494 SVLPVSVLPAAVS
+494 VLDNIIRMMKDKGYIENSMNERIYLD
-507 GHQKAVR
+507 KAVMFLIDEEVNNKVG
-514 TAFAGRYRIR
+514 FA
-524 LPAGQCIQ
+524 A
-532 LLRRRCKLV
+532 
-541 QRPVPPRIV
+541 
-550 ECVSG
+550 S
-555 RRRRILPQLWAHH
+555 
-568 GERRTAGY
+568 
-576 FVYRRQ
+576 
-582 VRSVSVPD
+582 
-590 LPGHRCY
+590 
-597 D
+597 

>member
-48 YKFNLTYAG
+48 YKFNLTYSG

-142 SIGVCLTDKEI
+142 SIGMCLTDKEI

-326 KLKKSYEDFYNL
+326 KLKKSYEEFYNL

-354 YLPNNYN
+354 YLPNSYN
-361 PDKSIEI
+361 PDKSIDI

-396 RCNISLVSDENLD
+396 RCNISLVSEENLD
-409 RVRAVLSDK
+409 KLRAVLSDK
-418 YSEVLADNVVKM
+418 YSEALADNVVKM
-430 FKCTDKSKYM
+430 FKCRDKSKYM

-468 ALPILQPGAL
+468 ALYNDEYSL
-478 IANNYIR
+478 NKFVST
-485 NNYLRAFTA
+485 NYLYNKISENPFSLVVFDNYNKRGR
-494 SVLPVSVLPAAVS
+494 VLDNIIRMMKDKGYIENSMNERLYLD
-507 GHQKAVR
+507 KAVMFLIDEEVNNKVG
-514 TAFAGRYRIR
+514 FA
-524 LPAGQCIQ
+524 A
-532 LLRRRCKLV
+532 
-541 QRPVPPRIV
+541 
-550 ECVSG
+550 S
-555 RRRRILPQLWAHH
+555 
-568 GERRTAGY
+568 
-576 FVYRRQ
+576 
-582 VRSVSVPD
+582 
-590 LPGHRCY
+590 
-597 D
+597 

>member
-354 YLPNNYN
+354 YLPNSYN
-361 PDKSIEI
+361 PDKSIDI

-409 RVRAVLSDK
+409 KVRAVLSDK

-430 FKCTDKSKYM
+430 FKCRDKSKYM

-468 ALPILQPGAL
+468 ALYNDEYSL
-478 IANNYIR
+478 NKFVST
-485 NNYLRAFTA
+485 NYLYNKISDNPFSLVVFDNYNKRGRVLDNIIRMMKDKGYIENNMNERLYLDKSVMFLIDEDISTKVGFAA
-494 SVLPVSVLPAAVS
+494 S
-507 GHQKAVR
+507 
-514 TAFAGRYRIR
+514 
-524 LPAGQCIQ
+524 
-532 LLRRRCKLV
+532 
-541 QRPVPPRIV
+541 
-550 ECVSG
+550 
-555 RRRRILPQLWAHH
+555 
-568 GERRTAGY
+568 
-576 FVYRRQ
+576 
-582 VRSVSVPD
+582 
-590 LPGHRCY
+590 
-597 D
+597 